1 MECWFRICRLAVTV
15 SMLVMAAV
23 LGLDAGGWSTAAA
36 QAAPEKAPEA
46 QAGPPAEAAPA
57 PGDPVAPVAPV
68 EELTFSQWMDKARAG
83 DLEAQCNVGVFYV
96 NGQGVPRDY
105 PEGLAWL
112 YRAGNAG
119 FSHAQF
125 LLAGLYSQGFG
136 ATPSDPFRTWFW
148 AALAAS
154 SQDIPDQDRQL
165 AVKMMA
171 AGEKELSAPHLA
183 SVQRMA
189 KDWSLGRAAA
199 PR

>member
-1 MECWFRICRLAVTV
+1 ME
-15 SMLVMAAV
+15 
-23 LGLDAGGWSTAAA
+23 
-36 QAAPEKAPEA
+36 
-46 QAGPPAEAAPA
+46 
-57 PGDPVAPVAPV
+57 
-68 EELTFSQWMDKARAG
+68 KARAG

-136 ATPSDPFRTWFW
+136 TTPSDPFRTWFW
-148 AALAAS
+148 ASLAAS

-165 AVKMMA
+165 AVKMMT
-171 AGEKELSAPHLA
+171 AGEKELSAQHLA
-183 SVQRMA
+183 SAQKMA

>member
-1 MECWFRICRLAVTV
+1 MGAAREAGMEKWTQNGR
-15 SMLVMAAV
+15 AAV
-23 LGLDAGGWSTAAA
+23 RVALFFFVVAVFCAHIGMWRVAAAAAA
-36 QAAPEKAPEA
+36 QEGLPEVSPTPRPEIE
-46 QAGPPAEAAPA
+46 PALA
-57 PGDPVAPVAPV
+57 
-68 EELTFSQWMDKARAG
+68 EELTFAQWMEKARAG

-119 FSHAQF
+119 YSHAQF

-136 ATPSDPFRTWFW
+136 ATPSDPFRAWFW
-148 AALAAS
+148 AALAAA

-171 AGEKELSAPHLA
+171 AVEKDLSAKHLA

>member
-1 MECWFRICRLAVTV
+1 MECLSRVCRLAVTV
-15 SMLVMAAV
+15 FLLVLAAV
-23 LGLDAGGWSTAAA
+23 IVVDGGAWRTAALA
-36 QAAPEKAPEA
+36 TPEGTPEVQPA
-46 QAGPPAEAAPA
+46 PPAEAASAPA
-57 PGDPVAPVAPV
+57 A
-68 EELTFSQWMDKARAG
+68 ELSFFQWMEKAQAG

-136 ATPSDPFRTWFW
+136 TTPSDPFRSWFW

-171 AGEKELSAPHLA
+171 AGEKELSAQHLA
-183 SVQRMA
+183 SVQKMA

>member
-1 MECWFRICRLAVTV
+1 MECWSRIGRLA
-15 SMLVMAAV
+15 AAV
-23 LGLDAGGWSTAAA
+23 ALWGMLATTAVGLSGGLQGTATASA
-36 QAAPEKAPEA
+36 VPEGTPEA
-46 QAGPPAEAAPA
+46 QPETPAEAAPA
-57 PGDPVAPVAPV
+57 PV
-68 EELTFSQWMDKARAG
+68 EELTFFQWMEKARAG

-136 ATPSDPFRTWFW
+136 TTPSDPFRTWFW
-148 AALAAS
+148 ASLAAS

-165 AVKMMA
+165 AVKMMT
-171 AGEKELSAPHLA
+171 AGEKELSAKHLA
-183 SVQRMA
+183 SAQKMA
-189 KDWSLGRAAA
+189 TDWSLGRAAA

>member
-1 MECWFRICRLAVTV
+1 MECLSRICRVAVTF
-15 SMLVMAAV
+15 SLLVMAAAM
-23 LGLDAGGWSTAAA
+23 GLDGGVWSMAAL
-36 QAAPEKAPEA
+36 AAPEGTPDAPA
-46 QAGPPAEAAPA
+46 APPAETAP
-57 PGDPVAPVAPV
+57 PPV
-68 EELTFSQWMDKARAG
+68 EELSFFQWMEKAQAG

-105 PEGLAWL
+105 PEGLIWL

-136 ATPSDPFRTWFW
+136 TTPSDPFRCWFW

-154 SQDIPDQDRQL
+154 SQDIPDEDRRL

-171 AGEKELSAPHLA
+171 AGEKELSAQHLA
-183 SVQRMA
+183 SVQKMA
-189 KDWSLGRAAA
+189 KEWSLGRAAA